1 MLRKFF
7 EIVWGLMV
15 LMGIIGLVL
24 FSCYLVFYW
33 VAYGVIWVI
42 THLFEIMMLGL
53 LCAMIVFIV
62 AIAKYIWEV
71 LTDEER

>member
-24 FSCYLVFYW
+24 FSCYLVIIGVLW
-33 VAYGVIWVI
+33 VM
-42 THLFEIMMLGL
+42 THLFEIMMFGI
-53 LCAMIVFIV
+53 LCAMIVFII
-62 AIAKYIWEV
+62 AIVKYIWEV

>member
-1 MLRKFF
+1 MVVLLRKFF

-24 FSCYLVFYW
+24 FSCYLVIVGVVW
-33 VAYGVIWVI
+33 VM
-42 THLFEIMMLGL
+42 THLFEIM
-53 LCAMIVFIV
+53 CAMIVFIV
-62 AIAKYIWEV
+62 AIVKHIWEV

>member
-24 FSCYLVFYW
+24 FSCYLVIVW
-33 VAYGVIWVI
+33 VLWIM
-42 THLFEIMMLGL
+42 THLFEIMMFGI

-62 AIAKYIWEV
+62 AIAKHIWEV

>member
-24 FSCYLVFYW
+24 FSCYLVII
-33 VAYGVIWVI
+33 GVLWIM
-42 THLFEIMMLGL
+42 THLFEIMMFGI

-62 AIAKYIWEV
+62 AIVKYIWEV

>member
-24 FSCYLVFYW
+24 FSCYLVIIGVLW
-33 VAYGVIWVI
+33 VM
-42 THLFEIMMLGL
+42 THLFEIMMFGL
-53 LCAMIVFIV
+53 LCLVIVLFI
-62 AIAKYIWEV
+62 AILRSIAEGLNK
-71 LTDEER
+71 